1 VQYVKK
7 HTLLQD
13 KPKVIVIVGLTAV
26 GKSALA
32 IGLAR
37 RFNGEVISADS
48 RQVYRGLNLGTGKIT
63 RKEMRG
69 VPHHLLDVVS
79 PKKQFSVAEYQ
90 TLAREKID
98 GIISRDKLP
107 IICGGTGLYIDAA
120 LGRVTIPDVPPD
132 PLLRKKLGRKSAE
145 ELFAL
150 LKKLDPKRAK
160 EIDSKNPRRLIRA
173 IEIANAK
180 RSENLD
186 PRRSPRREGEAVGIF
201 ASRSVCWIGL
211 TLPPDLLKQRI
222 KTRLS
227 ERIKDGLIAEVKELH
242 QRGLSWKRLEKLG
255 LEYRFVSRYLRG
267 LMTKREMT
275 DKLQTEI
282 WRYAKRQMQ
291 WFKRNKDIQWFSP
304 SQKTKIYAMLKSE
317 GL

>member
-1 VQYVKK
+1 MQYVKK